1 MGKKKA
7 VRSAPVQIAIGSA
20 ADLGFMLALAA
31 IMSALVLG
39 GAIGQGS
46 VRTAGLC
53 ANALAVF
60 LGSLIAAKGFSQKR
74 LPLTMA
80 STGGYLLLLLFG
92 NLLFV
97 GTAPTGAL
105 AVVLPSAGAAFLAAM
120 LASRKPKTRRRR

>member
-20 ADLGFMLALAA
+20 ADLGFMLALMA

-46 VRTAGLC
+46 VQTAGLC

-74 LPLTMA
+74 LPMTLA
-80 STGGYLLLLLFG
+80 SAGGYLLLLLLG

-97 GTAPTGAL
+97 DAAPTGAL